1 MAKKPPIPAPPSDL
15 SAASRQLW
23 RDIHAGWVLDASAR
37 VLLTTALRAD
47 DRATQARA
55 LIAAE
60 GMVITLG
67 KSSKA
72 HPALKV
78 LQDAETTKLRA
89 WRALGLDT
97 VAPGPAG
104 RPPGRGPA

>member
-1 MAKKPPIPAPPSDL
+1 MRKPAIPLPPSDL
-15 SAASRQLW
+15 SAESKHRW
-23 RDIHAGWVLDASAR
+23 REIHQGWLLDASAR

-47 DRATQARA
+47 DRASQARGLVA
-55 LIAAE
+55 KD
-60 GMVITLG
+60 GMVIKVG
-67 KSSKA
+67 KSTRA

-89 WRALGLDT
+89 WRALGLD
-97 VAPGPAG
+97 VAQPGPMG